1 MDLIVF
7 GLSRCVLLDPISD
20 DMRAWTGT
28 GISVINIEK
37 KEFVIT
43 YTLDL
48 NRPLQSYQLI
58 ASCIRDI

>member
-37 KEFVIT
+37 KRIRYYI
-43 YTLDL
+43 YTQPKQTLTVL
-48 NRPLQSYQLI
+48 STH
-58 ASCIRDI
+58 S